1 MAVIAGKA
9 GKATLAA
16 RLASVLAGLWFGG
29 LLTLGGVVA
38 PTAFAVLDR
47 VSAGRVAGAC
57 FRVEAHAALALS
69 IALFVIERYLAR
81 QRAQQRGGS
90 LWSVDM
96 LLALGALFCTITG
109 YFALQ
114 PMMEAARLS
123 QPGAANFA
131 LLHGASSIFFV
142 LKGLLVA
149 ALFWRG
155 LGRGAGV
162 VLP

>member
-1 MAVIAGKA
+1 MAAGP
-9 GKATLAA
+9 TLPA
-16 RLASVLAGLWFGG
+16 RLGSLLAGLWFGE

-69 IALFVIERYLAR
+69 IALFLIERHLAR
-81 QRAQQRGGS
+81 QRAQQQGGS

-114 PMMEAARLS
+114 PMMEAARLA

-131 LLHGASSIFFV
+131 LLHGASSVLFL

-155 LGRGAGV
+155 LGRGAAV
-162 VLP
+162 AHP